1 MSFANLLRGIA
12 THSERRIAFF
22 LGLLLLPL
30 LSNPARGDFL
40 YQFTTTMSAG
50 DGGVLSVNFVVP
62 DAAVARGAV
71 LPSDVTSYIG
81 PALIDEPTVP
91 FLFRYA

>member
-1 MSFANLLRGIA
+1 MIVRLKF
-12 THSERRIAFF
+12 
-22 LGLLLLPL
+22 GLSRAWWSLPRTA